1 MKRKSFFFLLTVL
14 LALCLCCFAAC
25 SYTGDGED
33 LKSELGIA
41 VKGGNFPKG
50 AQLAAE
56 RLNMSDERAQE
67 ALKLL
72 PATYALSEET
82 DMIIVDVSVLSR
94 GEKIQPEG
102 KVTVSVPAP
111 LPGVKEYAVYHIKDG
126 RAEWLFSSLED
137 GILTFETD
145 SFSLFLIGDRNTGEK
160 VTVKA
165 EGPCEGQVTVE
176 AQQLYGRY
184 YQQYRLETGEEESLY
199 LRKGQKIRLSATAS
213 DPYRFVGWYRQT
225 GGVTEAE
232 PFSTE
237 SETEITASGRAT
249 FVAKFAGDPRGAY
262 QMWAFPGASN
272 IPVGHSDG
280 RASSVLYIK
289 PGNEQK
295 IDPGAV
301 IMKGL
306 KRTGKG
312 LEYVAF
318 SRDQY
323 TITGLDGIDYSKE
336 GRYRID
342 FRLKEDEELT
352 HTIYLYISEENP
364 TLRAKATVG
373 GRFRVD
379 DNRDEY
385 FDDRIFA
392 TTNIMQK
399 VTLTAEAF
407 SEFTGAPGFS
417 KYEFDGWYLYGDG
430 GVIGEKL
437 SEEPVYELRAD
448 MGDRTVIAVFR
459 IKEHFS
465 SLDGVKEIS
474 VLPGTSRIPAREDGN
489 IVDLFC
495 CKPGAAGIDLLK
507 TEVRGRIVGKGGT
520 ERYVTLALGDYDIDF
535 GGADFAA
542 EGVYTVTFSA
552 RGIEKP
558 VVLTLSVSEKHA
570 RVTAMPEANGTL
582 IIDGDRE
589 NPITDRDE
597 YVSGYFA
604 LDGTRKILAVADED
618 YKFVGWYTVDEE
630 GNRSE
635 EPISL
640 SAEYEFVQNGEDL
653 RLVALFEYNAV
664 GVTLGRSAGGTVYRN
679 GQKVSLPE
687 CDLAYIVQNAQKGST
702 LTLQAV
708 PDEGYLFFG
717 WASASGTDDADA
729 VVSESATYVIE
740 DVSEPIRLFALFVKR
755 VTRLGV
761 NAIPAGFDSDDTF
774 YYSLADKAM
783 PDLTKLEV
791 YGYTETDMQGAG
803 TRLGRA
809 EYETDI
815 SAVERTKTGVYPV
828 TITLKRDRDVTLTLY
843 VDIPQAQTYAY
854 VDRTSD
860 GAIHGVIRKNGET
873 VVSSPDGYY
882 EAVALGGTLT
892 LTAVA
897 DENYKFAGWYIAHD
911 FSGTVRFYSENAT
924 ETFTVTDNTYL
935 YARFIEKGSVTFT
948 AIAGEGGTVSEFAPS
963 GSSPAMERLDLAARE
978 GGTITVSAGASYSY
992 TKFVGWYD
1000 GEGADAR
1007 LLSTEEIYEVTV
1019 TENTVVYARFEK
1031 AFFLQISIEGGGEFT
1046 VEGASS
1052 ENGLF
1057 YGDLPENSDVTVGV
1071 RALAGYR
1078 FVGWF
1083 VSSDV
1088 YDAEKLLST
1097 EPTHTF
1103 TLSEESGNLHITALF
1118 RAEVSEVRL
1127 EDSSDY
1133 GFRLDPEGKLITDYL
1148 LTLNGEFYAMPDGQ
1162 PLLGKTADGYVRL
1175 IYGVEYTVE
1184 STISYTMNGM
1194 FDTSKEGTFTIT
1206 YTYLADPG
1214 KTAVIT
1220 IRIAEFFHFLPAL
1233 RPYDGGYFTENG
1245 ERVDI
1250 ANGRYAEKGTEITL
1264 TAVAEEFYEFVGWYT
1279 SADDQSET
1287 PISSDAT
1294 CTFTVNG
1301 DLYVYAKFV
1310 RKETVLFRANG
1321 GEAGYIT
1328 EDGERV
1334 DLTNGREV
1342 VKGSEITL
1350 TAHVSVEGYRFVGWY
1365 TFADDQSETLIS
1377 SDATYTFTASE
1388 DMQVFAV
1395 FAGTESV

>member
-1 MKRKSFFFLLTVL
+1 MKRKSTNLSKIAAVLPGLVLCLALMLL

-72 PATYALSEET
+72 PATYALSEDT

-165 EGPCEGQVTVE
+165 EGPCEGQVTVD
-176 AQQLYGRY
+176 AQRLSGRY
-184 YQQYRLETGEEESLY
+184 FQQYQLDTGEEESLY

-237 SETEITASGRAT
+237 PETEITASGRAT
-249 FVAKFAGDPRGAY
+249 FVAKFAGNLKGVY
-262 QMWAFPGASN
+262 QLWAFPGTSN
-272 IPVGHSDG
+272 IPVDQSDG
-280 RASSVLYIK
+280 RAAVVLYIK

-301 IMKGL
+301 IMKGR
-306 KRTGKG
+306 KRTNKG
-312 LEYVAF
+312 FEYVAF

-323 TITGLDGIDYSKE
+323 TITGLDEIDYSKE
-336 GRYRID
+336 GGYRID
-342 FRLKEDEELT
+342 FQLKEDEELT
-352 HTIYLYISEENP
+352 HSILLYISEENP

-379 DNRDEY
+379 DNREDY

-459 IKEHFS
+459 IMEHFS

-489 IVDLFC
+489 VVDLFC

-507 TEVRGRIVGKGGT
+507 TEVRGHIVDKSGI

-535 GGADFAA
+535 GGADFSA

-687 CDLAYIVQNAQKGST
+687 CDLA
-702 LTLQAV
+702 AV
-708 PDEGYLFFG
+708 CD
-717 WASASGTDDADA
+717 
-729 VVSESATYVIE
+729 
-740 DVSEPIRLFALFVKR
+740 RLR
-755 VTRLGV
+755 
-761 NAIPAGFDSDDTF
+761 AGR
-774 YYSLADKAM
+774 
-783 PDLTKLEV
+783 
-791 YGYTETDMQGAG
+791 GA
-803 TRLGRA
+803 
-809 EYETDI
+809 
-815 SAVERTKTGVYPV
+815 
-828 TITLKRDRDVTLTLY
+828 
-843 VDIPQAQTYAY
+843 
-854 VDRTSD
+854 
-860 GAIHGVIRKNGET
+860 
-873 VVSSPDGYY
+873 
-882 EAVALGGTLT
+882 
-892 LTAVA
+892 
-897 DENYKFAGWYIAHD
+897 
-911 FSGTVRFYSENAT
+911 
-924 ETFTVTDNTYL
+924 
-935 YARFIEKGSVTFT
+935 ARFS
-948 AIAGEGGTVSEFAPS
+948 
-963 GSSPAMERLDLAARE
+963 
-978 GGTITVSAGASYSY
+978 ITGDTEAFIGA
-992 TKFVGWYD
+992 
-1000 GEGADAR
+1000 
-1007 LLSTEEIYEVTV
+1007 
-1019 TENTVVYARFEK
+1019 
-1031 AFFLQISIEGGGEFT
+1031 
-1046 VEGASS
+1046 
-1052 ENGLF
+1052 
-1057 YGDLPENSDVTVGV
+1057 
-1071 RALAGYR
+1071 
-1078 FVGWF
+1078 
-1083 VSSDV
+1083 
-1088 YDAEKLLST
+1088 
-1097 EPTHTF
+1097 
-1103 TLSEESGNLHITALF
+1103 
-1118 RAEVSEVRL
+1118 
-1127 EDSSDY
+1127 
-1133 GFRLDPEGKLITDYL
+1133 
-1148 LTLNGEFYAMPDGQ
+1148 
-1162 PLLGKTADGYVRL
+1162 
-1175 IYGVEYTVE
+1175 
-1184 STISYTMNGM
+1184 
-1194 FDTSKEGTFTIT
+1194 
-1206 YTYLADPG
+1206 
-1214 KTAVIT
+1214 
-1220 IRIAEFFHFLPAL
+1220 
-1233 RPYDGGYFTENG
+1233 
-1245 ERVDI
+1245 
-1250 ANGRYAEKGTEITL
+1250 
-1264 TAVAEEFYEFVGWYT
+1264 
-1279 SADDQSET
+1279 
-1287 PISSDAT
+1287 
-1294 CTFTVNG
+1294 
-1301 DLYVYAKFV
+1301 
-1310 RKETVLFRANG
+1310 FRANLREIAETLG
-1321 GEAGYIT
+1321 LSGEILAGCAS
-1328 EDGERV
+1328 
-1334 DLTNGREV
+1334 LGREV
-1342 VKGSEITL
+1342 ILTVKKEGHDHAWDSAWAGDDTHHFHNCTEEGCDVTKDEDKDAYGAHTFVWKTDREASVTEAGEKHEECTVCGYKRAAVRTEKLPPSVTEGKDGTWTKGSDGSLTFRSDAAFADFIAVLVDGETLDAGQYEKSEGSILIRLKAEYLATLAEGAHTL
-1350 TAHVSVEGYRFVGWY
+1350 TIR
-1365 TFADDQSETLIS
+1365 S
-1377 SDATYTFTASE
+1377 SGGDATAS
-1388 DMQVFAV
+1388 FRI
-1395 FAGTESV
+1395 AGTGEPEPPTPDGPCVRPGIGTVGIWIAVAAGVLIAGAVICVFLLRKKKKS